1 MRYADGRTPI
11 KIITGI
17 TPDISEYLDFGF
29 YDWVVF
35 RSEAGLGPIELG
47 RWLGVSHRIGQQM
60 SYWILPRSGIPIS
73 VVTVQRLTNL
83 EQSTDEWKKRMDEY
97 DRQVQPKMQA
107 KSANIIINE
116 KQVRPESLLSL
127 ELEDDEFLQE
137 YSWVINDPD
146 VIKAD
151 DEVMKDQFLNMEVGL
166 PRGPDGSLIRA
177 KVKKCALDETGNP
190 IGKYHDNPLLDSQL
204 YDVEFANGGVE
215 AVTANVIAENILS
228 QVNEEGQ

>member
-11 KIITGI
+11 EIITGI

-107 KSANIIINE
+107 KSANIIIDE
-116 KQVRPESLLSL
+116 KQVRHESLLSL

-137 YSWVINDPD
+137 YSRVINDPD
-146 VIKAD
+146 VIEAD

-177 KVKKCALDETGNP
+177 KVKKHALDEAGNP
-190 IGKYHDNPLLDSQL
+190 IGKYHNNPLLDSRL
-204 YDVEFANGGVE
+204 YHVEFANGGVE